1 MAGVPHRKLTMLGY
15 NAVNGRY
22 EFVTAD
28 NLDTQQMVY
37 QGSSD
42 ERTGVI
48 TMIAIYTQAVYAE
61 MIASDGLSRAAGGPS
76 RIARSVA
83 SKSSSGRPFDRIS
96 RSPQAQMLRKCFP
109 SRCRDRST
117 WSGVLVRSCFVRDG
131 TVRYAVW

>member
-48 TMIAIYTQAVYAE
+48 TMIATYTQAVYAE
-61 MIASDGLSRAAGGPS
+61 MIAGDGLSRAAGGPS
-76 RIARSVA
+76 RIAIGGVEIYTVRQLRNRSAVQNEDPFPFVA
-83 SKSSSGRPFDRIS
+83 AEASGNRAVPRGFGKAKAASSQHEFNASSS
-96 RSPQAQMLRKCFP
+96 
-109 SRCRDRST
+109 
-117 WSGVLVRSCFVRDG
+117 
-131 TVRYAVW
+131 